1 MIETFPMFYGYRR
14 GRDVRETKKKIN
26 DFCVSLKAAYLM
38 NLVGILY
45 GKVDN
50 EDNGMAHEAN

>member
-1 MIETFPMFYGYRR
+1 MDIGGEGMYGRQ
-14 GRDVRETKKKIN
+14 KKKIN